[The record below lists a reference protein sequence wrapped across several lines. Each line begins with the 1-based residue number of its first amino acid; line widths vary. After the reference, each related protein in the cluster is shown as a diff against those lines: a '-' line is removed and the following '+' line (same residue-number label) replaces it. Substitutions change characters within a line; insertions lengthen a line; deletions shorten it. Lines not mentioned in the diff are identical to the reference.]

1 MQRLSER
8 KSCMLGLV
16 VFEIQVVPWQRGN
29 LLVSYYTLQI
39 KYNIQASGQL
49 PKWTVIWLEFM
60 NQVKD
65 FKTLKV
71 NTFRLYP
78 PSTRTPFIW
87 VRCIFFN
94 KERESATSIFLQPS
108 RSKICCAKNTKYSGH
123 WIHGHINYAGKSPLV
138 FCCQRECKECLRLF
152 KLLLRSERGNLLF
165 PPPASKWN
173 THNKKNKNKKPQ
185 KPTTKPTIKAT
196 SIKKNQI
203 LYKDIIVINWDPLPM
218 SLS

>member
-1 MQRLSER
+1 LVLTLSWSELQRCSHAPLAPCKILSTISQNYLVAFSLVADYYYPSVLALNSTFHLCRQIEHHNTLLAMQRLSER

-16 VFEIQVVPWQRGN
+16 VLEIQVVPWQRGN

-123 WIHGHINYAGKSPLV
+123 
-138 FCCQRECKECLRLF
+138 
-152 KLLLRSERGNLLF
+152 
-165 PPPASKWN
+165 
-173 THNKKNKNKKPQ
+173 
-185 KPTTKPTIKAT
+185 
-196 SIKKNQI
+196 
-203 LYKDIIVINWDPLPM
+203 
-218 SLS
+218 